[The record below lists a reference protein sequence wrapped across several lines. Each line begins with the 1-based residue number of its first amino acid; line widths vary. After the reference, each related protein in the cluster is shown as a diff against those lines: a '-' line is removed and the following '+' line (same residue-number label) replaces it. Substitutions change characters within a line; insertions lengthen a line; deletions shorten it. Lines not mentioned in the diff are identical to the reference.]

1 MIKTCRRIFDTLTH
15 CWNHNLKTQLELWHK
30 DIISYLRGTSHFYL
44 VSLNM
49 EWCSGVQCSGSMR
62 VFVYVIIILIS
73 SRPWPAQSGQVETTE
88 LRQCNYN
95 MLVCAGTRAGL
106 LHCCTSTETVH
117 TTLDTGHW
125 TLDTDWT
132 LDTGH
137 WLDTD
142 WTLETPGDTNL
153 NLLSA
158 FGSITLVV
166 GVVM

>member
-125 TLDTDWT
+125 TL
-132 LDTGH
+132 
-137 WLDTD
+137 
-142 WTLETPGDTNL
+142 EAPGDTNL